1 MQRTSFA
8 GMDCPIA
15 RSLDALGEWWSLLI
29 LRDAFIGLTRF
40 DDFQQSL
47 GIAPNMLTRRL
58 KRLTEAG
65 LLERPA
71 YSQRPLRHEYRLT
84 AAGRDVFPVLAA
96 LGTWGGRHVTDGK
109 VLVQLAGR
117 ADGKPMD
124 PVMIDRGSGT
134 PITPDTAEFR
144 PGPDARPAYRDRLA
158 RILDRK
164 AGSDRPEQP
173 RRHHRPGLR
182 RD

>member
-40 DDFQQSL
+40 DEFQQSL

-65 LLERPA
+65 LLERHA

-84 AAGRDVFPVLAA
+84 ASGREVFPILAA
-96 LGTWGGRHVTDGK
+96 LGAWGGRHATGGK
-109 VLVQLAGR
+109 VLVQVAGR
-117 ADGKPMD
+117 ADGQPME
-124 PVMIDRGSGT
+124 PVLVDRRSGT
-134 PITPDTAEFR
+134 PITPETAEFR
-144 PGPDARPAYRDRLA
+144 LGPDARPAHREKIA
-158 RILDRK
+158 RILDRQ
-164 AGSDRPEQP
+164 AGSARRNDRDGSAVPA
-173 RRHHRPGLR
+173 
-182 RD
+182 

>member
-29 LRDAFIGLTRF
+29 LRDAFLGLTRF
-40 DDFQQSL
+40 DEFQQSL
-47 GIAPNMLTRRL
+47 GIAPNMLARRL
-58 KRLTEAG
+58 KRLVEAG
-65 LLERPA
+65 LLERHA

-96 LGTWGGRHVTDGK
+96 LGAWGGRHATGGK
-109 VLVQLAGR
+109 VLVQVAGR
-117 ADGKPMD
+117 GDGQPME
-124 PVMIDRGSGT
+124 PVLIDRRSGT
-134 PITPDTAEFR
+134 PITPETAEFR

-158 RILDRK
+158 GILDRR
-164 AGSDRPEQP
+164 AGSDR
-173 RRHHRPGLR
+173 RNS
-182 RD
+182 RDGTTVPA

>member
-29 LRDAFIGLTRF
+29 LRDAFIGLARF
-40 DDFQQSL
+40 DDFQQSM

-65 LLERPA
+65 LLERHA

-96 LGTWGGRHVTDGK
+96 LGAWGGRHATGGK
-109 VLVQLAGR
+109 VLAQLHSR
-117 ADGKPMD
+117 ADGQPMD
-124 PVMIDRGSGT
+124 PMLVDRHSGVPVT
-134 PITPDTAEFR
+134 PETAEFR
-144 PGPDARPAYRDRLA
+144 LGPDAGPAGRARAA
-158 RILDRK
+158 RI
-164 AGSDRPEQP
+164 EE
-173 RRHHRPGLR
+173 RRNG
-182 RD
+182 RDPAAIPT

>member
-15 RSLDALGEWWSLLI
+15 RALDALGEWWSLLI
-29 LRDAFIGLTRF
+29 LRDAFLGLTRF
-40 DDFQQSL
+40 DEFQQSL

-65 LLERPA
+65 LLERRA

-96 LGTWGGRHVTDGK
+96 LGTWGGCHATGGK
-109 VLVQLAGR
+109 VLVQLVGR
-117 ADGKPMD
+117 ADGVPMD
-124 PVMIDRGSGT
+124 PVLVDRPSGI
-134 PITPDTAEFR
+134 PITPETAEFR
-144 PGPDARPAYRDRLA
+144 LGPDARPAHRDRVA
-158 RILDRK
+158 RLL
-164 AGSDRPEQP
+164 Q
-173 RRHHRPGLR
+173 HRNG
-182 RD
+182 RDADSVPV

>member
-40 DDFQQSL
+40 DEFQQSL

-58 KRLTEAG
+58 KRLVEAG
-65 LLERPA
+65 LLERHA
-71 YSQRPLRHEYRLT
+71 YSRRPLRHEYRLT

-96 LGTWGGRHVTDGK
+96 LGAWGGRHATGGQ
-109 VLVQLAGR
+109 VLVQVTGR
-117 ADGKPMD
+117 ADGQPMD
-124 PVMIDRGSGT
+124 PVLIDRGSGT
-134 PITPDTAEFR
+134 PITPETAEFR
-144 PGPDARPAYRDRLA
+144 LGPDARPAYRDRLA
-158 RILDRK
+158 
-164 AGSDRPEQP
+164 
-173 RRHHRPGLR
+173 GLLAR
-182 RD
+182 RDSRDGIAVPT

>member
-65 LLERPA
+65 LLERQA

-96 LGTWGGRHVTDGK
+96 LGTWGGRHATGGK
-109 VLVQLAGR
+109 VLVQVAGR
-117 ADGKPMD
+117 ADGQPMD
-124 PVMIDRGSGT
+124 PVLIDRRSGA
-134 PITPDTAEFR
+134 PITPETAEFR
-144 PGPDARPAYRDRLA
+144 LGPDARPAYRNKLA
-158 RILDRK
+158 GII
-164 AGSDRPEQP
+164 E
-173 RRHHRPGLR
+173 RRNS
-182 RD
+182 RDGTAVPA

>member
-29 LRDAFIGLTRF
+29 LRDAFLGLTRF
-40 DDFQQSL
+40 DEFQQSL

-65 LLERPA
+65 LLERRA

-96 LGTWGGRHVTDGK
+96 LGAWGGRHATGGK

-117 ADGKPMD
+117 ADGVPVD
-124 PVMIDRGSGT
+124 PVLVDRRSGT
-134 PITPDTAEFR
+134 PITPETAEFR
-144 PGPDARPAYRDRLA
+144 LGPDARPDHRDRVA
-158 RILDRK
+158 RLL
-164 AGSDRPEQP
+164 Q
-173 RRHHRPGLR
+173 RRNG
-182 RD
+182 RDTDPIPV